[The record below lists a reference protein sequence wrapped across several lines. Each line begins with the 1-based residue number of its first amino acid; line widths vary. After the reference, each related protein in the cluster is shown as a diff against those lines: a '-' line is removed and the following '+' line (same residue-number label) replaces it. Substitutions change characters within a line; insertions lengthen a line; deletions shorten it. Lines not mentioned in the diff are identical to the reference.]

1 MSGSYVT
8 IGLVPRLG
16 SGIPLVAR
24 AAEMNRLHAS
34 LARAEVGAAGA
45 VLVSGDAGIGKT
57 RLLEELGRTA
67 QSRGGIVLS
76 GRCLDIGETG
86 LPYLPFVEILVQLNR
101 QDPAAIRRWPALM
114 RLLPE
119 SGMPTQPE
127 QGNTSPRPGS
137 PNAAPERDVGQLQ
150 LFDAMFGML
159 TDLSAD
165 RCVVLI
171 VEDLHWADSSTRDL
185 VSFLMS
191 RLRNQRLLVV
201 GSYRSDDLHR
211 RHPLRPL
218 LAELI
223 RLPAVERIDLTAF
236 DSEDACHF
244 VAALADQPL
253 PDEVVKEIAER
264 SEGNAFFAEELMAAH
279 ADQADGV
286 PTGLADLLLGRIERL
301 SPNAQAIVRLASVA
315 GRRVQH
321 TLLQAVSDLSP
332 VDLDAAL
339 REAVQH
345 HVLLVNDRDGLYGFR
360 HALLREAVYG
370 DLLPGE
376 RVRMHGAYAKQIA
389 AGEDRRG
396 SAAALAYHSLQSND
410 LASALTAS
418 VRAAD
423 EAAGIGAP
431 AEALR
436 HVEQALKLWDAVPA
450 AERPPGINEAGL
462 LRQASYQAA
471 TAGEPERSV
480 AFAKSAVDEFAAVE
494 EPEMAAQSY
503 RRLAQALVGI
513 DGKGAE
519 AQEAIEN
526 AWRLVADRPP
536 TYTRAWVQAVLAMAL
551 RRGDPA
557 AARQAA
563 QNAISDA
570 KEVHA
575 LGAEADALVT
585 LGMLDEYDGAPEGA
599 VRHFRAAVRTATQVD
614 AFSTEL
620 RARYFLGLHCY
631 DRGEV
636 DESVAVFDK
645 AAERSKTNGLSWSI
659 YGVEIRVIRAIAKY
673 VTGDWDGSA
682 VAAEPPGRR
691 VSDTVLARLAAAS
704 AFVMVGRGQ
713 FDEAEKLMAELRGH
727 WHRDGEIAV
736 FSGYAEAELWL
747 WRGKPERTA
756 KTVHEVTDWL
766 FRLGW
771 AWMIGRIRLAAWGV
785 AAQVELA
792 RRARRERDEAAEQA
806 AIAEGNRLVDDAQ
819 QVAETGRPWTG
830 ALGIEG
836 RAWLAMVHAE
846 GSRLT
851 GSGDPEL
858 WRGVIADFGYGSV
871 YEQAI
876 ARLRL
881 AEALLGADDKPGAT
895 QALEAVAETTTKLGA
910 RPLANA
916 AAELARRAR
925 LTITGLA
932 APRDQVDPFT
942 PRERSVLSLVALGRT
957 NREVGQELY
966 ISEKTVSVH
975 LSRIMAKLGAS
986 RRAEAVA
993 TAYERGLLEPASHD

>member
-1 MSGSYVT
+1 ME
-8 IGLVPRLG
+8 LVPRLG

-24 AAEMNRLHAS
+24 AAEMVRLLAS
-34 LARAEVGAAGA
+34 LSRAEVGVAGA

-67 QSRGGIVLS
+67 RSRGGIVLS

-86 LPYLPFVEILVQLNR
+86 LPYLPFVEILVQLDR
-101 QDPAAIRRWPALM
+101 WDPAAVRRWPALV

-119 SGMPTQPE
+119 SGVPE
-127 QGNTSPRPGS
+127 RQEPANTAPRPGS
-137 PNAAPERDVGQLQ
+137 PNAAPERDLGQLQ

-159 TDLSAD
+159 ADLSAD
-165 RCVVLI
+165 RCVVLV

-191 RLRNQRLLVV
+191 RLRTQRLLVV

-223 RLPAVERIDLTAF
+223 RLPAVERIDLTPF
-236 DSEDACHF
+236 DPEDACHF
-244 VAALADQPL
+244 VAALAEEPL
-253 PDEVVKEIAER
+253 PEEVVREIAER

-301 SPNAQAIVRLASVA
+301 SPHAQGIVRLASVA

-321 TLLQAVSDLSP
+321 SLLQAVTDLSP
-332 VDLDAAL
+332 VELDDAL

-345 HVLLVNDRDGLYGFR
+345 HVLLVNDRDSLYGFR

-389 AGEDRRG
+389 AGEGHRG
-396 SAAALAYHSLQSND
+396 MAAALAHHSLQSHD
-410 LASALTAS
+410 LATALTAS

-423 EAAGIGAP
+423 EAASIGAP

-436 HVEQALKLWDAVPA
+436 HLEQALKLWDGVPA
-450 AERPPGINEAGL
+450 AERPPGTNEAAL
-462 LRQASYQAA
+462 LRQASYQAG

-480 AFAKSAVDEFAAVE
+480 AFARSAVDRFASVE

-503 RRLAQALVGI
+503 RRLAQALIVI
-513 DGKGAE
+513 DGKGSE

-563 QNAISDA
+563 QNAIADA
-570 KEVHA
+570 KQVRA
-575 LGAEADALVT
+575 FGAEADALVT

-599 VRHFRAAVRTATQVD
+599 VRHFTAAIRTAGRMD

-620 RARYFLGLHCY
+620 RARYFLGLHRY
-631 DRGEV
+631 DRGELR
-636 DESVAVFDK
+636 EAVAVFDE
-645 AAERSKTNGLSWSI
+645 AAERSKVNGLSWSG
-659 YGVEIRVIRAIAKY
+659 YGVEIRVISAVAKY
-673 VTGDWDGSA
+673 MTGDWDGSA
-682 VAAEPPGRR
+682 EAAEPPGRR

-713 FDEAEKLMAELRGH
+713 FDEAEKLLAELRGH

-736 FSGYAEAELWL
+736 FSAYAEAELTL
-747 WRGKPERTA
+747 WRGRPERTA
-756 KTVHEVTDWL
+756 KVVHEVSDWL
-766 FRLGW
+766 LKLGW
-771 AWMIGRIRLAAWGV
+771 AWMIGRIRLAAWGI

-792 RRARRERDEAAEQA
+792 RKARRERDEAAELA
-806 AIAEGNRLVDDAQ
+806 AVTEGERLIEDAERIAESGH
-819 QVAETGRPWTG
+819 PWTG
-830 ALGIEG
+830 TLGVEG
-836 RAWLAMVHAE
+836 RAWLAMTHAE

-851 GSGDPEL
+851 GGGDPER
-858 WRGVIADFGYGSV
+858 WRQVVEAFDYGSV

-881 AEALLGADDKPGAT
+881 AEALLAHDDRAGAAE
-895 QALEAVAETTTKLGA
+895 ALEAVAATTAKLGA
-910 RPLANA
+910 RPLARA
-916 AAELARRAR
+916 ATELARRGR
-925 LTITGLA
+925 LTVAGLA

-942 PRERSVLSLVALGRT
+942 PRERAVLSLVALGRT
-957 NREVGQELY
+957 NREVGAELY

-993 TAYERGLLEPASHD
+993 AAYERGLLEPANGD